1 MTIEEEISA
10 IQEEIDKTQKNKA
23 TEHHIGRL
31 KAKIARLKDD
41 LIKQAMSK
49 GGGAGGY
56 SVKKSG
62 DATVTLVGFPS
73 VGKSTLINKLTD
85 AHSEVGAYEFTTLDV
100 IPGVMEYK
108 DAKIQV
114 LDLPGLVKGAAAG
127 RGQGREV
134 ISVIRG
140 CDLILLL
147 IDVFNYQ
154 QMAVLEKE
162 LYDAGI
168 RINQRPPD
176 VTVTRTVKGGV
187 IVSST
192 VELSIDHETI
202 KTILG
207 EYKIHNA
214 LVNIREDIT
223 SDQLIDVVRG
233 NRVYIPAIMVLNKI
247 DLADKEHMETCP
259 TPSRFGRP
267 GTRPGRATE
276 AIYDPLGFINIYLKP
291 QGEPADMDEP
301 MIMRAG
307 CTVGD
312 VCDRSTRTSAG
323 NSATPGSGATR
334 PSMPANVWVST
345 TAVEGDLL
353 TLIIKK
359 WAAVFAGPPGE
370 GDFSTKSS
378 RGAFSIKRPQRPR
391 QKQHS

>member
-1 MTIEEEISA
+1 MTIEEEVRA

-23 TEHHIGRL
+23 TEHHLGRL
-31 KAKIARLKDD
+31 KAKMARLKDD

-100 IPGVMEYK
+100 IPGVMEYR

-127 RGQGREV
+127 RGKGREV
-134 ISVIRG
+134 ISVIRA

-154 QMAVLEKE
+154 QLPVLEKE

-176 VTVTRTVKGGV
+176 VTITKTIKGGV

-214 LVNIREDIT
+214 LVNIREDVS
-223 SDQLIDVVRG
+223 SDQIIDVVRG
-233 NRVYIPAIMVLNKI
+233 NRVYIPALMVINKI
-247 DLADKEHMETCP
+247 DLADRNHMAHMPEAIEI
-259 TPSRFGRP
+259 SADLDMNLDVLR
-267 GTRPGRATE
+267 E
-276 AIYDPLGFINIYLKP
+276 AIYDTLGFINIYLKP
-291 QGEPADMDEP
+291 QGEAADMDEP
-301 MIMRAG
+301 MIMREG

-312 VCDRSTRTSAG
+312 ICDRLHKDFRRKFRYARVWGDSAKHAG
-323 NSATPGSGATR
+323 QRVGLDHTLDD
-334 PSMPANVWVST
+334 
-345 TAVEGDLL
+345 GDLV
-353 TLIIKK
+353 TLII
-359 WAAVFAGPPGE
+359 
-370 GDFSTKSS
+370 
-378 RGAFSIKRPQRPR
+378 
-391 QKQHS
+391 QK

>member
-1 MTIEEEISA
+1 MTIEEEVRA

-23 TEHHIGRL
+23 TEHHLGRL
-31 KAKIARLKDD
+31 KAKMARLKDD
-41 LIKQAMSK
+41 LIKQAISK
-49 GGGAGGY
+49 GAGAGGY

-100 IPGVMEYK
+100 IPGVMEYN
-108 DAKIQV
+108 DAKIQI

-127 RGQGREV
+127 RGKGREV
-134 ISVIRG
+134 ISVIRA

-154 QMAVLEKE
+154 QLPVLEKE

-176 VTVTRTVKGGV
+176 ATITKTVRGGV
-187 IVSST
+187 VVSST

-214 LVNIREDIT
+214 LVNIREDVN
-223 SDQLIDVVRG
+223 SDQIIDVVRG
-233 NRVYIPAIMVLNKI
+233 NRVYIPALMVINKI
-247 DLADKEHMETCP
+247 DLADRSHMAHMPKAIEI
-259 TPSRFGRP
+259 SADLDMNLDVLR
-267 GTRPGRATE
+267 E
-276 AIYDPLGFINIYLKP
+276 AIYDTLGFINIYLKP
-291 QGEPADMDEP
+291 QGEAADLDEP
-301 MIMRAG
+301 MIMREG

-312 VCDRSTRTSAG
+312 ICDRLHKDFRRKFRYARVWGDSAKHAG
-323 NSATPGSGATR
+323 QRVGLDHGL
-334 PSMPANVWVST
+334 
-345 TAVEGDLL
+345 EDGDLV
-353 TLIIKK
+353 TLII
-359 WAAVFAGPPGE
+359 
-370 GDFSTKSS
+370 
-378 RGAFSIKRPQRPR
+378 
-391 QKQHS
+391 QK

>member
-1 MTIEEEISA
+1 MTIEEEVRA

-23 TEHHIGRL
+23 TEHHLGRL
-31 KAKIARLKDD
+31 KAKMARLKDD

-100 IPGVMEYK
+100 IPGVMEYN

-127 RGQGREV
+127 RGKGREV
-134 ISVIRG
+134 ISVIRA

-154 QMAVLEKE
+154 QLPVLEKE

-168 RINQRPPD
+168 RINQQPPD
-176 VTVTRTVKGGV
+176 VTITRTVRGGV
-187 IVSST
+187 VVSST
-192 VELSIDHETI
+192 VDLSIDHETI

-214 LVNIREDIT
+214 LVNIREDVN
-223 SDQLIDVVRG
+223 SDQIIDVVRG
-233 NRVYIPAIMVLNKI
+233 NRVYIPALMVINKI
-247 DLADKEHMETCP
+247 DLADRRHMAHMP
-259 TPSRFGRP
+259 
-267 GTRPGRATE
+267 E
-276 AIYDPLGFINIYLKP
+276 AIEISADLDMNLDVLREQIYDTLGFINIYLKP
-291 QGEPADMDEP
+291 QGEQADMDEP
-301 MIMRAG
+301 MIMREG

-312 VCDRSTRTSAG
+312 ICDRLHKDFRRKFRYARVWGDSAKHAG
-323 NSATPGSGATR
+323 QRVGLDHGL
-334 PSMPANVWVST
+334 VD
-345 TAVEGDLL
+345 GDVV
-353 TLIIKK
+353 TLIINK
-359 WAAVFAGPPGE
+359 
-370 GDFSTKSS
+370 
-378 RGAFSIKRPQRPR
+378 
-391 QKQHS
+391 

>member
-1 MTIEEEISA
+1 MTIEEEVRA

-23 TEHHIGRL
+23 TEHHLGRL
-31 KAKIARLKDD
+31 KAKMARLKDE

-127 RGQGREV
+127 RGKGREV
-134 ISVIRG
+134 ISVIRS
-140 CDLILLL
+140 CDLIVLL

-154 QMAVLEKE
+154 QLPVLEKE

-176 VTVTRTVKGGV
+176 VTITRTLKGGV
-187 IVSST
+187 MVSST

-214 LVNIREDIT
+214 LVNIREDVN
-223 SDQLIDVVRG
+223 SDQIIDVVRG
-233 NRVYIPAIMVLNKI
+233 NRVYIPALLVINKI
-247 DLADKEHMETCP
+247 DLADRRHMAHLPEAIEISADLDMNLDTL
-259 TPSRFGRP
+259 RD
-267 GTRPGRATE
+267 
-276 AIYDPLGFINIYLKP
+276 AIYDTLGFINIYLKP
-291 QGEPADMDEP
+291 QGEQADLEEP
-301 MIMRAG
+301 MIMREG
-307 CTVGD
+307 STIGD
-312 VCDRSTRTSAG
+312 VCDRLHKDFRRKFRYARVWGDSAKHAG
-323 NSATPGSGATR
+323 QRVGLDHG
-334 PSMPANVWVST
+334 
-345 TAVEGDLL
+345 LL
-353 TLIIKK
+353 DSDIVTII
-359 WAAVFAGPPGE
+359 
-370 GDFSTKSS
+370 
-378 RGAFSIKRPQRPR
+378 I
-391 QKQHS
+391 QK